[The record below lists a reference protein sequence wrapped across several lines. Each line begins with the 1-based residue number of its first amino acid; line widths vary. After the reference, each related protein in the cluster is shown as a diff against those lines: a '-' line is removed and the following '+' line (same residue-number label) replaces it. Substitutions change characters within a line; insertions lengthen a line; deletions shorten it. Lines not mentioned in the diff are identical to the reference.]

1 MKNTVHIILFLF
13 LSITIQGQKLD
24 SSKPID
30 LDVVE
35 VSSKKAKKLA
45 KKIEKLKHPKWLTV
59 VGNKGFFV
67 DNKSSYVANN
77 SFEAR
82 QQNTGRL
89 LKQTREEL
97 VYGNIGINRSSEYDY
112 DRLEKRIIQLVLF
125 RPDLREMEI
134 QIEANCDGFQDV
146 QFLILSDSDLE
157 LIRKINSQENFLNN
171 FTVTEPTVFRKMQF
185 VTQDLCQ

>member
-1 MKNTVHIILFLF
+1 MKNVLLVVLF
-13 LSITIQGQKLD
+13 LSACFLLHSQTSTGKQ
-24 SSKPID
+24 ID
-30 LDVVE
+30 LDVVQ

-89 LKQTREEL
+89 MNQTREEL

-112 DRLEKRIIQLVLF
+112 DRLEKRIIQMVLF
-125 RPDLREMEI
+125 RPDLKEMEI
-134 QIEANCDGFQDV
+134 QIQASCKGYQDV
-146 QFLILSDSDLE
+146 QFFVLSSSDLE
-157 LIRKINSQENFLNN
+157 LVRKVNNQENFLKN
-171 FTVTEPTVFRKMQF
+171 FTVTEPTVFRKMQL
-185 VTQDLCQ
+185 VTKDLCQ

>member
-1 MKNTVHIILFLF
+1 MKTILQSVLFLF
-13 LSITIQGQKLD
+13 FSLTLYSQASTAKQ
-24 SSKPID
+24 ID
-30 LDVVE
+30 LDVVQ

-45 KKIEKLKHPKWLTV
+45 KKIEKLKSPKWLTV

-125 RPDLREMEI
+125 RPDLKEMEV
-134 QIEANCDGFQDV
+134 QIEASCQGFQDV
-146 QFLILSDSDLE
+146 QFLVLSSSDLE
-157 LIRKINSQENFLNN
+157 LVRKVNSQENFLKN
-171 FTVTEPTVFRKMQF
+171 FTVTEPTVFRKMQL
-185 VTQDLCQ
+185 VTKDLCQ

>member
-1 MKNTVHIILFLF
+1 MKSVLLTISLFFAL
-13 LSITIQGQKLD
+13 TIYAQETS
-24 SSKPID
+24 SSKQID

-45 KKIEKLKHPKWLTV
+45 KKIEKLKNPKWLTV

-112 DRLEKRIIQLVLF
+112 DRLEKRIVQLVLF
-125 RPDLREMEI
+125 RPDLKEMEI
-134 QIEANCDGFQDV
+134 QIEANCEGYQDV
-146 QFLILSDSDLE
+146 QFLVLSTSDLK
-157 LIRKINSQENFLNN
+157 LIRAVNSQENFLKN

-185 VTQDLCQ
+185 VTKDLCQ